1 MGKRGGVLMANKKK
15 LVVTPLTRTI
25 WWTTV
30 NESKGM
36 IVGNNKVDVTDNA
49 IESVLDHFILDDNF
63 ANKGF
68 SGYTYKKKDGNEV
81 TICGFDERHIAIN
94 SELWKEAKTKAEELD
109 RREKGVAVTFSHFE
123 VFAYTTKDY
132 YTCSNCKRDDVM
144 EDTEYCP
151 RCGCRIDWN
160 EVT

>member
-1 MGKRGGVLMANKKK
+1 MGCAYSYEYTVSSVYIYTRAFVSKENGVEVMRAKKTREFIRFH
-15 LVVTPLTRTI
+15 TPFTYNVKDRMYKVFNI
-25 WWTTV
+25 KK
-30 NESKGM
+30 ES
-36 IVGNNKVDVTDNA
+36 I
-49 IESVLDHFILDDNF
+49 IE
-63 ANKGF
+63 
-68 SGYTYKKKDGNEV
+68 
-81 TICGFDERHIAIN
+81 
-94 SELWKEAKTKAEELD
+94 ELKQLEAKAEELD

-151 RCGCRIDWN
+151 RCGCRIDWD